1 MRIFQVDAFT
11 SRRFSG
17 NPATVVLD
25 AAAQSDEQFA
35 KIAREFAHAETAF
48 VLPAVANDHD
58 VGVRFFNSRKEAAFV
73 VHATLAVHH
82 VLLTLGMRDFGE
94 YRQKSRQGIMTVTAE
109 RDADRPLF
117 EFRQTPADLDASLGL
132 DAKLRIAEAL
142 GLSNELLHATLP
154 ATIARKGSTR
164 LLLPLT
170 SATSLRFIKPN
181 FAALVELG
189 TDLGI
194 EGFFPFVVEQDGE
207 EVRTRSRMFCP
218 SLGIPED
225 PVSGNAHAMLATYLW
240 RLTELRPFVTQF
252 TGNQGEHVN
261 RAGTVNVRLEVTGGE
276 LVAVHIGGHA
286 VTVTEGRLDE
296 N

>member
-1 MRIFQVDAFT
+1 
-11 SRRFSG
+11 
-17 NPATVVLD
+17 
-25 AAAQSDEQFA
+25 
-35 KIAREFAHAETAF
+35 
-48 VLPAVANDHD
+48 
-58 VGVRFFNSRKEAAFV
+58 
-73 VHATLAVHH
+73 
-82 VLLTLGMRDFGE
+82 
-94 YRQKSRQGIMTVTAE
+94 
-109 RDADRPLF
+109 
-117 EFRQTPADLDASLGL
+117 
-132 DAKLRIAEAL
+132 
-142 GLSNELLHATLP
+142 LLHATLP
-154 ATIARKGSTR
+154 AVIARKGSTR

-189 TDLGI
+189 TDLGS

-261 RAGTVNVRLEVTGGE
+261 RAGTVNVRLEVTGGD

-286 VTVTEGRLDE
+286 VTVTEGRLNDD
-296 N
+296 

>member
-1 MRIFQVDAFT
+1 M
-11 SRRFSG
+11 
-17 NPATVVLD
+17 
-25 AAAQSDEQFA
+25 
-35 KIAREFAHAETAF
+35 
-48 VLPAVANDHD
+48 LPAVANDHD

-73 VHATLAVHH
+73 GHATLAVHH
-82 VLLTLGMRDFGE
+82 ILLTLGMRDFGE

-154 ATIARKGSTR
+154 AAIARKGSTR

-207 EVRTRSRMFCP
+207 EVRSRSRMFCP
-218 SLGIPED
+218 ALGIPED

-286 VTVTEGRLDE
+286 VTVTEGRLNDG
-296 N
+296 

>member
-35 KIAREFAHAETAF
+35 QIAREFAHAETAF

-73 VHATLAVHH
+73 GHATLAVHH

-109 RDADRPLF
+109 RDAGRPLF

-154 ATIARKGSTR
+154 AVIARKGSTR

-189 TDLGI
+189 TDLGS

-261 RAGTVNVRLEVTGGE
+261 RAGTVNVRLEVTGGD

>member
-73 VHATLAVHH
+73 GHATLAVHH

-189 TDLGI
+189 TDLGS